1 MTVEPMRNS
10 RGPRPLEWEAGMG
23 VPVKSQEAA
32 MYRAVQTR
40 LDRMDRMINSL
51 VSHSRRLTFGL
62 CFRFIPAPPPYSP
75 GP

>member
-10 RGPRPLEWEAGMG
+10 RGPQAAGGEGAGMG
-23 VPVKSQEAA
+23 VPVKGQEAA

-40 LDRMDRMINSL
+40 LDRMDRINSL

-62 CFRFIPAPPPYSP
+62 CFASFQHSAL
-75 GP
+75 